1 MDTDEWRQ
9 TAISDTVGVM
19 RKHQQTTATMEDNDS
34 PAATPRNST
43 ASSKP
48 SISAKFDSASAATP
62 ANVTARPSD
71 SVQLKLDQY
80 VAQPLINRTS
90 CPMHWW
96 AQHKPSYPILSSVA
110 QTMLCMPAT
119 SVTSERVIF
128 QSQRRITGKRN
139 MLAPFK
145 ADTVIFLMDNL

>member
-1 MDTDEWRQ
+1 M
-9 TAISDTVGVM
+9 AISATVGVI
-19 RKHQQTTATMEDNDS
+19 RKHQRTTAAIEGNDS
-34 PAATPRNST
+34 SAATPRNST

-90 CPMHWW
+90 CPMRWK
-96 AQHKPSYPILSSVA
+96 AQHMPSYPILSSVA
-110 QTMLCMPAT
+110 QTMLCVPAT
-119 SVTSERVIF
+119 SVASVRVF
-128 QSQRRITGKRN
+128 PKPATYHVQKKYASAVKSRHCHFSDGQSV
-139 MLAPFK
+139 
-145 ADTVIFLMDNL
+145 TVASLLGR